1 MYGHT
6 DGGKCMKVKEVIKV
20 LQDNYDLEEEI
31 WYDIYSKN
39 DLDFIDV
46 QATDK
51 EWLEIIAT
59 MDEYQNT
66 DTFSEAVD
74 HVLGNQE
81 VNR

>member
-1 MYGHT
+1 MYGNIN
-6 DGGKCMKVKEVIKV
+6 GGKQMKVKDVIKA
-20 LQDNYDLEEEI
+20 LQEGYDLEEEI
-31 WYDIYSKN
+31 WYDVYSKD

-51 EWLEIIAT
+51 EWLEIIMT

>member
-6 DGGKCMKVKEVIKV
+6 NGGKCMKVKDVIKS

-31 WYDIYSKN
+31 WYDVYSKD
-39 DLDFIDV
+39 DLDLIDV
-46 QATDK
+46 QATPK
-51 EWLEIIAT
+51 EWLEIIDT
-59 MDEYQNT
+59 MHDYQNT

-74 HVLGNQE
+74 YVLGNQE

>member
-1 MYGHT
+1 
-6 DGGKCMKVKEVIKV
+6 MKVKDVIKV

-31 WYDIYSKN
+31 WYDIYSED
-39 DLDFIDV
+39 DLDLIDV
-46 QATDK
+46 QATPK
-51 EWLEIIAT
+51 EWLEIIET
-59 MDEYQNT
+59 MHDYQNT

>member
-1 MYGHT
+1 
-6 DGGKCMKVKEVIKV
+6 MKVKDVIKS

-31 WYDIYSKN
+31 WYDVYSKD
-39 DLDFIDV
+39 DLDLIDV
-46 QATDK
+46 QATPK
-51 EWLEIIAT
+51 EWLEIIDT
-59 MDEYQNT
+59 MHDYQNT

>member
-6 DGGKCMKVKEVIKV
+6 NGGKCMKVKDVIKS

-31 WYDIYSKN
+31 WYDIYSKD
-39 DLDFIDV
+39 DLDLIDV
-46 QATDK
+46 QATPK
-51 EWLEIIAT
+51 EWLEIIDT
-59 MDEYQNT
+59 MHDYQNT

>member
-1 MYGHT
+1 MYGHIN
-6 DGGKCMKVKEVIKV
+6 GGKQMKVKDVIKS
-20 LQDNYDLEEEI
+20 LQNGYDLEEEI
-31 WYDIYSKN
+31 WYDVYSKD

-51 EWLEIIAT
+51 EWLEIIAM

-74 HVLGNQE
+74 YVLGNQE

>member
-6 DGGKCMKVKEVIKV
+6 NGGKCMKVKDVIKS

-31 WYDIYSKN
+31 WYDIYSKD
-39 DLDFIDV
+39 DLDLIDV
-46 QATDK
+46 QATPK
-51 EWLEIIAT
+51 EWLEIIDT
-59 MDEYQNT
+59 MHDYQNT

-74 HVLGNQE
+74 YVLGNQE

>member
-1 MYGHT
+1 
-6 DGGKCMKVKEVIKV
+6 MKVKDVIKV

-31 WYDIYSKN
+31 WYDIYSED
-39 DLDFIDV
+39 DLDLIDV
-46 QATDK
+46 QATPK
-51 EWLEIIAT
+51 EWLEIIDT
-59 MDEYQNT
+59 MHDYQNT

>member
-6 DGGKCMKVKEVIKV
+6 NGGKCMKVKDVIKV

-31 WYDIYSKN
+31 WYDIYSED
-39 DLDFIDV
+39 DLDLIDV
-46 QATDK
+46 QASPK
-51 EWLEIIAT
+51 EWLAIIAT
-59 MDEYQNT
+59 MHKYQNN
-66 DTFSEAVD
+66 DAFVEAVD

>member
-1 MYGHT
+1 
-6 DGGKCMKVKEVIKV
+6 MKVKDVIKV

-31 WYDIYSKN
+31 WYDIYSEN
-39 DLDFIDV
+39 DLDLIDV
-46 QATDK
+46 QATPK
-51 EWLEIIAT
+51 EWLAIIAT
-59 MDEYQNT
+59 MHKYQNI

>member
-1 MYGHT
+1 
-6 DGGKCMKVKEVIKV
+6 MKVKDVIKS

-31 WYDIYSKN
+31 WYDIYSKD
-39 DLDFIDV
+39 DLDLIDV
-46 QATDK
+46 QATPK
-51 EWLEIIAT
+51 EWLEIIDT
-59 MDEYQNT
+59 MHDYQNT

>member
-1 MYGHT
+1 
-6 DGGKCMKVKEVIKV
+6 MKVKDVIKS
-20 LQDNYDLEEEI
+20 LQEGYNLEEEI
-31 WYDIYSKN
+31 WYDIYSKD
-39 DLDFIDV
+39 DLDLIDV

-51 EWLEIIAT
+51 EWLEIIDT
-59 MDEYQNT
+59 MHDYQNT